1 MDELQ
6 QNLQQHFSR
15 TAQVSFGGFP
25 IYPNP
30 CIIEDLEALLRGGV
44 LGVSG
49 GLRDWRTVTVGLDAE
64 PVLCQACFDVC
75 HWLCQCFLR
84 WGALAKPVAR
94 NASINA

>member
-49 GLRDWRTVTVGLDAE
+49 GLRDWRTVTPGLDASLE
-64 PVLCQACFDVC
+64 KGSGTNSQMARRVLCTI
-75 HWLCQCFLR
+75 
-84 WGALAKPVAR
+84 G
-94 NASINA
+94 S